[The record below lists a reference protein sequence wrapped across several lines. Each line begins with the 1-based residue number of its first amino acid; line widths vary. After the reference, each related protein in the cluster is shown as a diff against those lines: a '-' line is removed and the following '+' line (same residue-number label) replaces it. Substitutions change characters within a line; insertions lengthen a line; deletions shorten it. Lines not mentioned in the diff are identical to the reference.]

1 MTSAPPYK
9 ILTTPPPRRSFPLP
23 TSPESYFTGDLFDRL
38 VLFLHK
44 HCVTFTSIEC
54 VARGVDKAAA
64 LRDGPTLCV
73 YVVQDDSVTRK
84 PAQKKKEG
92 YRRVKWNKGE
102 ERKELVVVKDGEAD
116 GGTHNGVGKGEETSD
131 QEERSEGA
139 RGRNRQGEQHPGKQQ
154 TEELD
159 HYVKEVARLFKKC
172 QFAHEVPPEI
182 CFVEFVG
189 VIIHEEPGRNTGTTG
204 AWANGGVVG
213 ILRGS

>member
-1 MTSAPPYK
+1 MRT
-9 ILTTPPPRRSFPLP
+9 
-23 TSPESYFTGDLFDRL
+23 
-38 VLFLHK
+38 
-44 HCVTFTSIEC
+44 
-54 VARGVDKAAA
+54 
-64 LRDGPTLCV
+64 
-73 YVVQDDSVTRK
+73 
-84 PAQKKKEG
+84 PAQKKEG
-92 YRRVKWNKGE
+92 DRRVKWNKGE
-102 ERKELVVVKDGEAD
+102 ERKESVVVKDWEAD

-139 RGRNRQGEQHPGKQQ
+139 RGRNRQGGQHPGKQQ

-204 AWANGGVVG
+204 AWANGVVLG